1 MNPTYKVVIIEDDA
15 VIARLLQ
22 YLLLDYSALQ
32 IVGTATN
39 ANDGRILIKETHPD
53 LIFLDIQ
60 LENKDNGLD
69 LYRLLQPEINWSMQ
83 VVVFSSHLEM
93 AIEALH
99 LTVFDFL
106 KKPFDKIDL
115 EFVVNK
121 FLLFKKKETEEREKL
136 NALLGKS
143 LLMQKIKINTII
155 GTELISVTKIGYF
168 EYDNHINQQRWSVVL
183 TNQKRILLK
192 RKTSAESIVEYSSL
206 FTQINQRLIINT
218 FFLDKVEGYLCFM
231 LKPFDHD
238 KQIFLL
244 SRKYGKMLH
253 QNALSIK

>member
-22 YLLLDYSALQ
+22 YLLSNYNAIQ
-32 IVGTATN
+32 IVGTVTN
-39 ANDGRILIKETHPD
+39 SKDGRTLITESHPD

-93 AIEALH
+93 ALEALH

-106 KKPFDKIDL
+106 KKPFQKNDL
-115 EFVVNK
+115 EFVINK
-121 FLLFKKKETEEREKL
+121 FFLFKKKEIEEREKL
-136 NALLGKS
+136 IALFGKNI
-143 LLMQKIKINTII
+143 LNQKIKINTVT

-168 EYDNHINQQRWSVVL
+168 EYDNNINQQRWSIIL

-206 FTQINQRLIINT
+206 FTQINQRQIINT
-218 FFLDKVEGYLCFM
+218 IFLDKVEGCLCFM
-231 LKPFDHD
+231 LKPFDCNN
-238 KQIFLL
+238 QIFVL
-244 SRKYGKMLH
+244 SRKFGKIFL
-253 QNALSIK
+253 QNAIRIK